1 MVKELNK
8 IDMNNGIVEYSPKL
22 PRTAKLI
29 RYSTGFIGFFM
40 LAFGLLKFLPRFR
53 HSYTSQIIMSGI
65 PGYLYWPG
73 QLGEILA
80 GILLLYSVIAYKKAG
95 QRNYELLA
103 MTGNLLVLVIM
114 SIAVIVHMDPNV
126 PASVLPARIKE
137 PYIPLLFLILTSLH
151 ILYMFRSVNTLPDR
165 QNDPSGIEENRPS

>member
-1 MVKELNK
+1 
-8 IDMNNGIVEYSPKL
+8 
-22 PRTAKLI
+22 
-29 RYSTGFIGFFM
+29 M
-40 LAFGLLKFLPRFR
+40 LAFGVLKFLPRFKQ
-53 HSYTSQIIMSGI
+53 SYTSEIISSGT

-126 PASVLPARIKE
+126 PALVLPARIKA

-151 ILYMFRSVNTLPDR
+151 ILYMFRSANRVPDR
-165 QNDPSGIEENRPS
+165 QNEQSGTEENRPS